1 MTPDAAT
8 EPVTIQRFLL
18 GNGDLTVALQA
29 SDAAADVRQHLG
41 GFAHATMDAAVREVG
56 AIGAALLD
64 RDLGQVLLDAWAAHR
79 SLVAAGERTLTDPR
93 GEEIVDLGPHQVTLD
108 DEPEIDV
115 VVNGSA
121 IATITLTLSL
131 EIQVKSLTAVVRM
144 GRLVAATAGPFD
156 VDASISI
163 EGQTVASREAQLHLP
178 IPLPVG
184 SGIDLTAAARPP
196 DELGRQ

>member
-1 MTPDAAT
+1 MTPEAAA
-8 EPVTIQRFLL
+8 EPITIQKFLL

-29 SDAAADVRQHLG
+29 SDASADVRQHLG

-56 AIGAALLD
+56 EIGAALLD
-64 RDLGQVLLDAWAAHR
+64 RDIGQVLLDAWAAHR
-79 SLVAAGERTLTDPR
+79 ALVAAGERTLTDPG

-115 VVNGSA
+115 VVNGST

-131 EIQVKSLTAVVRM
+131 EIQVKALTAVVRK
-144 GRLVAATAGPFD
+144 GRLVAVTAGPFD
-156 VDASISI
+156 VDASIKV
-163 EGQTVASREAQLHLP
+163 EGQTVARREAQLHLP

-184 SGIDLTAAARPP
+184 SGIDLTVAARPAA
-196 DELGRQ
+196 ELGRQ

>member
-1 MTPDAAT
+1 MTPEAAA
-8 EPVTIQRFLL
+8 EPITIQKFLL

-41 GFAHATMDAAVREVG
+41 GFAHATMDAAVRELG
-56 AIGAALLD
+56 TIGAALLD
-64 RDLGQVLLDAWAAHR
+64 RDIGQVLLDAWAAHR
-79 SLVAAGERTLTDPR
+79 ALVAAGERTLTDPR

-108 DEPEIDV
+108 DGPEIDV
-115 VVNGSA
+115 VVNGSTVA
-121 IATITLTLSL
+121 AITLTLSL
-131 EIQVKSLTAVVRM
+131 EIEVKALTAVVRK
-144 GRLVAATAGPFD
+144 GRLVAVTAGPFD
-156 VDASISI
+156 VDASIKI

-196 DELGRQ
+196 AELGRQ